1 MQLRNDVLCEDGFT
15 NRIENGVATGFNVR
29 MRIPYY
35 RGVALS
41 LVDDILV
48 IVDGEHYTGDAIR
61 FQVSGGTF
69 TLDEMTTVVRHRWNY
84 GEKATIQVRKQNGL
98 EPGRHHVEAYAS
110 LRINYLPFKD
120 LAGGSADLVMD

>member
-1 MQLRNDVLCEDGFT
+1 MQLRNDVLCEDGFA
-15 NRIENGVATGFNVR
+15 NRIENGVVTGFNVR

-48 IVDGEHYTGDAIR
+48 VVDGEHYTGEAIR
-61 FQVSGGTF
+61 LQVSGGTF

-84 GEKATIQVRKQNGL
+84 GEKAIIQVKKPNGL
-98 EPGRHHVEAYAS
+98 EPGRHRVEAYAR
-110 LRINYLPFKD
+110 LRINYLPFQD
-120 LAGGSADLVMD
+120 LAGGVADLVMN